1 VCAKRALVHSNNSAC
16 STRIQR
22 AVRPMAHADGR
33 RPLLCVTWQ
42 VFGPSV
48 FFSAAPETENK
59 EVKKLQT
66 LKKKKFKNISF
77 EDKNL

>member
-1 VCAKRALVHSNNSAC
+1 
-16 STRIQR
+16 
-22 AVRPMAHADGR
+22 MAHADGR